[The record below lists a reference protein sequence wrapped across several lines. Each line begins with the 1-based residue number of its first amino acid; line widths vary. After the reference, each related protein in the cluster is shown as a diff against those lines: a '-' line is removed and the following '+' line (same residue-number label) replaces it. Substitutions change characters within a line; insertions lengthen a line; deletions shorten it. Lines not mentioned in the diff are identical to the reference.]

1 MPIRRLLL
9 LGATFLASA
18 CAGGMQTTAVTPAE
32 MDELAREVERFPH
45 DADVLTQVGIRYYQA
60 EAFTRARDVLTVAL
74 GLRPSFTTA
83 VYLGLAFEG
92 RGQFEEAETSY
103 RVAGTLSLS
112 TEQRQE
118 LDRRLAG
125 LTRSR
130 LVAEA
135 RSAIAREQELTN
147 TPPAPNTV
155 AVLPWSYVGANRRN
169 QALGTGVAHLL
180 LTDLGKL
187 SQVTLIERERVSAIL
202 SELDLVGE
210 GAINPSTAARSGRLM
225 RAGWVV
231 AGIIREMGN
240 GVRLEASVHD
250 TRDGNV
256 LARATGTHSI
266 DRLFDAEKE
275 VVLDLLDQLGL
286 QVSPAERQALTERST
301 TDLQAFL
308 AFSNGLA
315 AQDRGDWG
323 TAGGLFALA
332 AGRDPAFGAAR
343 RLGEV
348 NSLLLTSSRGSPD
361 ALVRLANPA
370 SQASSDARSLS
381 LLTAL
386 HVIAPSTGGD
396 LDMRARTPVDN
407 PRLPEALGQDNPS
420 RIAIIGDIII
430 VIPRP

>member
-1 MPIRRLLL
+1 MPIRRFVLLSVVFFV
-9 LGATFLASA
+9 GA
-18 CAGGMQTTAVTPAE
+18 CAGGMRTTPVTPAE
-32 MDELAREVERFPH
+32 LEELAREVERFPH
-45 DADVLTQVGIRYYQA
+45 DADVMTRVGIRYYQA
-60 EAFTRARDVLTVAL
+60 DEFTRARDVLTVAL

-103 RVAGTLSLS
+103 RMAGTLSLS
-112 TEQRQE
+112 NEQRQE

-135 RSAIAREQELTN
+135 RSAIAREQELT
-147 TPPAPNTV
+147 TAPPTPNTV

-169 QALGTGVAHLL
+169 QSLGTGVAHLIM
-180 LTDLGKL
+180 TDLGKL
-187 SQVTLIERERVSAIL
+187 SQLTLIERERVSAIL
-202 SELDLVGE
+202 SELDLASQ

-225 RAGWVV
+225 RAEWVV
-231 AGIIREMGN
+231 AGIVRETEN
-240 GVRLEASVHD
+240 EVRLEATIHD
-250 TRDGNV
+250 TRDGAV
-256 LARATGTHSI
+256 LARTSGAKAIGE
-266 DRLFDAEKE
+266 LFDVEKQ
-275 VVLDLLDQLGL
+275 VVIDLLDQLGL
-286 QVSPAERQALTERST
+286 KIPPGERQALTERST

-308 AFSNGLA
+308 AFSDGLA

-343 RLGEV
+343 RFGEV
-348 NSLLLTSSRGSPD
+348 NSLLLTSSRGSAD

-386 HVIAPSTGGD
+386 QVIAPSTGGD
-396 LDMRARTPVDN
+396 LDLRTRTPVDN

-430 VIPRP
+430 VITRP